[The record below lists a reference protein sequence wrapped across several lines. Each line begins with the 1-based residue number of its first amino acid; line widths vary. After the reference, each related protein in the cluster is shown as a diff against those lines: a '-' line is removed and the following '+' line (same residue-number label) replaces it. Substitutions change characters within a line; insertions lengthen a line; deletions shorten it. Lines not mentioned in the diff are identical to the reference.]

1 MRCNLTNIIS
11 LEVDEEN
18 NLLSILYGKNTMIKG
33 KPLLEWNGKVYSNFK
48 LEVCEHK
55 DGIEILLYQGD
66 FKA

>member
-1 MRCNLTNIIS
+1 
-11 LEVDEEN
+11 
-18 NLLSILYGKNTMIKG
+18 LSILYGENTMIKG